1 MDLILRYLFLIKI
14 YYSLFYQK
22 CIILLKMYYKSFIK
36 NFINN

>member
-22 CIILLKMYYKSFIK
+22 CIILLKMYYFIK
-36 NFINN
+36 NVLFY